1 MASHFG
7 DNLKKIR
14 SEKNISQGEL
24 ADLIGIHAT
33 HISRYERNLTS
44 PSIEALKKI
53 ANALGVPTDALVYGT
68 NEEKAKSKL
77 SDNELLSMFNRVQ
90 TLNKTELSCVKSLLK
105 AYIFQLD
112 TEHRLAHH

>member
-14 SEKNISQGEL
+14 GEKNISQGEL

-53 ANALGVPTDALVYGT
+53 ANALGVSTDVLVYGT
-68 NEEKAKSKL
+68 TEEKAKNSIK
-77 SDNELLSMFNRVQ
+77 DQELLGMFSKVQ
-90 TLNKTELSCVKSLLK
+90 TLEKGELNCVKSFLR
-105 AYIFQLD
+105 AYTLVADLQGQLPK
-112 TEHRLAHH
+112 R